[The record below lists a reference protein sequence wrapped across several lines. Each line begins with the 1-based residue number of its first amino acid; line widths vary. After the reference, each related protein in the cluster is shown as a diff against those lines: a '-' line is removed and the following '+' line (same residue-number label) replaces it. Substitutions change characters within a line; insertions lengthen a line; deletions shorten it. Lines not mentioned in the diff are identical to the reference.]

1 MTFIIHLFIVLF
13 VLDARKFI
21 VTGED
26 YVMGTVNSYKTCS
39 KKHKKVHHTALN
51 ELLCT
56 IGVAVVIALI
66 SSTVVASVES
76 ATETKKIFKENAEA
90 RVELYESAF
99 E

>member
-39 KKHKKVHHTALN
+39 KKFKKVHQTAIN

-56 IGVAVVIALI
+56 VGVAIVIALI

-76 ATETKKIFKENAEA
+76 TTETKKVIKENVDA